1 MNKLRSRS
9 NDIDDGHASQLETI
23 SSSPAN
29 VKPNQDGKTKTCT
42 GQNSKK
48 GVDDGI
54 RPSKT
59 LTAGLKAK
67 KRSGPVIHAV
77 EIKKAKMSRDISNKA
92 SVQKEKNSTKKNLP
106 KIKRSKMSRDNISN
120 KASFQKGKNSTNK
133 NLPKKYSKVKRAP
146 LQDVCK
152 KTSSKMPP
160 QRNGSPPKGK
170 AKAVHTK
177 QVTGKNKQRKAASSS
192 SLKKKS
198 VKIRNNVKSGH
209 AGKKVK
215 GHKKK
220 IALRLPSK
228 KVSPSKKKVQTA
240 SLQGK
245 DRKGHKGCS
254 SELGKAQSHC
264 AREFTNGRKR
274 NTQEQE
280 VRETTPCSRKGKKD
294 RQSVFTELPLIG
306 RKSHEALADAIGT
319 VLSSGRSGSVSQ
331 TDAIDAAVPASRTRS
346 KTQTGAVGRD
356 LVSSEMCNGSL
367 MNTTEMAPAVRTRN
381 KVLEDRMTD
390 APPRKIPRKGLQKLA
405 PMRIRSC
412 QDGEAVAPPSVRD
425 SSAQPDVIMRVQPF
439 NRTRN
444 NIQRAAE
451 QEVSS
456 IRKGSISEDLVVKAG
471 NMDTGIQS
479 TTPRKDFDNSVEDSA
494 INVTHGPEEGNLATG
509 VQSISPRKGSVSA
522 RKVSV
527 VKVPCAV
534 RAGDLDAGIQSTSA
548 RKGSV
553 SAREDSVFKVPCDL
567 QRVDL
572 GGDTSIQPCGLKG
585 DDWNTGI
592 QSTSPGK
599 DFANS
604 GEESAVKKPCDLQRG
619 DLSTGIQSASVLQQV
634 DNDMELAVLDE
645 DVNSLPVAME
655 EDDDDDKEESV
666 RCGPKE
672 EESDSTL
679 QEPSAA
685 SGGELNPTPPHPPTP
700 PPELQND
707 KRKECSGPSKD
718 DHKGHPL
725 THVDEHTDDQEDY
738 VVSTSETQRREQ
750 MRTKDADNQRGGQ
763 LMNGSD
769 NQRESA
775 DNHDKAPVR
784 EKNADNHQEGTD
796 IQNEGRLIEDTDNH
810 HQKDADAHTVMPLK
824 KNGTDNQREVQLRE
838 DTDNHQRG
846 DRHAQ
851 TQKQLKRNS
860 TDNQRQGQLRKKG
873 ADKSRETEDAND
885 EPEESESRMQ
895 LRKDGADNQRQG
907 QLRKEGA
914 DKPRETEDAN
924 DEESESRT
932 QLKKNGADNQRQGQL
947 RKKVADKRRETKD
960 TNDEES
966 ESMGQL
972 RREEELRQE
981 EAEARRELE
990 KIREL
995 IRRHKEEETMRAAIK
1010 LATKD
1015 QLDQS
1020 PEKGKPGDGKEGKK
1034 NVPYASRTQEDT
1046 MDDDET
1052 DSNYEDDLTAP
1063 GHVAES
1069 KDEDG
1074 NGGDPP
1080 EGATSTCLQG
1090 DNRKGH
1096 GRRLRDRKSLQ
1107 LVIEKLVDRTN
1118 SIGPVDSQPPPIGDG
1133 HSIAESEDGDPGSAA
1148 FESRIWVSSNVSQ

>member
-1 MNKLRSRS
+1 MDKLRSRS
-9 NDIDDGHASQLETI
+9 NDINEGHASQLETI

-29 VKPNQDGKTKTCT
+29 VTPKQKETTTTCT
-42 GQNSKK
+42 GRKSKK
-48 GVDDGI
+48 GLEDGI

-59 LTAGLKAK
+59 LSAAGLKAK

-77 EIKKAKMSRDISNKA
+77 EIKKAKMSRGSISYKA
-92 SVQKEKNSTKKNLP
+92 SVQKGKSTTKKNLP
-106 KIKRSKMSRDNISN
+106 KIKRSKMSCDSISN
-120 KASFQKGKNSTNK
+120 KASVHKGKNSTKK
-133 NLPKKYSKVKRAP
+133 NLPKKYTTVKKAP
-146 LQDVCK
+146 LREVVCK
-152 KTSSKMPP
+152 KTSRKMPP

-170 AKAVHTK
+170 AKAVQSK
-177 QVTGKNKQRKAASSS
+177 QTMGNKQKKSAASS

-198 VKIRNNVKSGH
+198 VKIKNNVKSVY
-209 AGKKVK
+209 AIKKVK
-215 GHKKK
+215 CHKKK
-220 IALRLPSK
+220 MAPKLPAKKVAPSK
-228 KVSPSKKKVQTA
+228 KAQTVSH
-240 SLQGK
+240 QGK
-245 DRKGHKGCS
+245 ERIGHKGCP
-254 SELGKAQSHC
+254 SEVSPGWRLGKAQSHC
-264 AREFTNGRKR
+264 TREVTNGRKR
-274 NTQEQE
+274 STQEQE
-280 VRETTPCSRKGKKD
+280 VRETTPCSRKGKD
-294 RQSVFTELPLIG
+294 RQSVFTELPLPGKRSQETPTNDIG
-306 RKSHEALADAIGT
+306 A
-319 VLSSGRSGSVSQ
+319 VPPSGRSGNVSQ

-346 KTQTGAVGRD
+346 KTQTGAVGRGP
-356 LVSSEMCNGSL
+356 VSPEMCNGSL

-381 KVLEDRMTD
+381 QVLEDRMTD
-390 APPRKIPRKGLQKLA
+390 APPRKIPRKGLQILE
-405 PMRIRSC
+405 PTRIKSR
-412 QDGEAVAPPSVRD
+412 QGGEAVAPPSVRD
-425 SSAQPDVIMRVQPF
+425 SSTQPDVIMRVEPF
-439 NRTRN
+439 NRTRSD
-444 NIQRAAE
+444 IQRAAR

-456 IRKGSISEDLVVKAG
+456 A
-471 NMDTGIQS
+471 
-479 TTPRKDFDNSVEDSA
+479 
-494 INVTHGPEEGNLATG
+494 
-509 VQSISPRKGSVSA
+509 RKGSVSA
-522 RKVSV
+522 REDSV
-527 VKVPCAV
+527 VK
-534 RAGDLDAGIQSTSA
+534 AGDLATDIQSA
-548 RKGSV
+548 LPRKESV

-567 QRVDL
+567 QRGDL

-585 DDWNTGI
+585 DGMNTDI
-592 QSTSPGK
+592 QSTSSRK

-619 DLSTGIQSASVLQQV
+619 DLSTGIQSDSVLQQV
-634 DNDMELAVLDE
+634 EQTNAKNNDIELPVLDE
-645 DVNSLPVAME
+645 DVNSQPVAME
-655 EDDDDDKEESV
+655 EDDDDKEESV

-672 EESDSTL
+672 EKSDSTL

-685 SGGELNPTPPHPPTP
+685 SGGESNPPPPHPPTP
-700 PPELQND
+700 SPELQDD

-718 DHKGHPL
+718 DPSGPPL
-725 THVDEHTDDQEDY
+725 THVDGHTDDQEDC
-738 VVSTSETQRREQ
+738 VVSTSETQRLEQ
-750 MRTKDADNQRGGQ
+750 MRQKDADNQRGGQ
-763 LMNGSD
+763 LMEGSD

-784 EKNADNHQEGTD
+784 RKNVDNYQQGTD

-824 KNGTDNQREVQLRE
+824 KNGTDNQREGQLRG

-860 TDNQRQGQLRKKG
+860 TDNQRQGQLRKEG
-873 ADKSRETEDAND
+873 ADKPRETEDAND
-885 EPEESESRMQ
+885 EKSESRRQ
-895 LRKDGADNQRQG
+895 LKKNGADNQRQG

-924 DEESESRT
+924 DEKSESRT

-947 RKKVADKRRETKD
+947 RKVAVKRRETKD
-960 TNDEES
+960 TDDEVS
-966 ESMGQL
+966 ESMAQL
-972 RREEELRQE
+972 RREEELREE

-995 IRRHKEEETMRAAIK
+995 IRRHKEEETMMAAIK

-1015 QLDQS
+1015 QS
-1020 PEKGKPGDGKEGKK
+1020 PEKGKPGEGRHLSSDGKEGKK

-1052 DSNYEDDLTAP
+1052 DSNYEDDLTSP

-1090 DNRKGH
+1090 DNRKEH

-1118 SIGPVDSQPPPIGDG
+1118 SIGPVDSQPPIGDG
-1133 HSIAESEDGDPGSAA
+1133 HSIAEYEDRDPGSAA
-1148 FESRIWVSSNVSQ
+1148 FESQLWVSSNLSQ